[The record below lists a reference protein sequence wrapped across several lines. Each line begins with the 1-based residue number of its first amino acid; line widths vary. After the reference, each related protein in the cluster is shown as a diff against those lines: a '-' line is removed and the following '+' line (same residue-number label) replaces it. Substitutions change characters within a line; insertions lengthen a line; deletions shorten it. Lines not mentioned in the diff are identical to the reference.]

1 MPYGCGRTLTNSR
14 CITTSKRG
22 ACGIGY
28 DNDIL
33 SVVASRISISASIV
47 VIALLLPLLAVSQE
61 KPEKA
66 AQKSA
71 EQWLSLVDAGK
82 YDESW
87 NQAAEVFQSHVTKDV
102 WNQKV
107 SAVRGQTGKL
117 KSRKL
122 RDAKSTE
129 SLANAPAGKY
139 VILQYESSFNAGPA
153 VETVVLMEQKDNSW
167 KVAGYFV
174 KPA

>member
-1 MPYGCGRTLTNSR
+1 MQYDVVMISRLPYVSPIALVLLLTP
-14 CITTSKRG
+14 
-22 ACGIGY
+22 
-28 DNDIL
+28 
-33 SVVASRISISASIV
+33 
-47 VIALLLPLLAVSQE
+47 ALLLFADN

-71 EQWLSLVDAGK
+71 EQWLALVDAGN

-87 NQAAEVFQSHVTKDV
+87 NQAAEIFKSKVTQDSWK
-102 WNQKV
+102 QQV

-122 RDAKSTE
+122 KDAKATE
-129 SLANAPAGKY
+129 SLPGAPAGNY
-139 VILQYESSFNAGPA
+139 VILQYDSSFNAGQA